1 MDNET
6 LKEIVK
12 NILIKQK
19 ISSIEIKE
27 VNFANKEISFLI
39 KKPNAEE
46 FVKTNKLFK
55 NKGMLP
61 KFKIDNTIV
70 SDSKAYFN
78 FIIESFK
85 LQTKSGKELLKEYHF
100 NLKNNQVE
108 VIVPNQNIASQLE
121 NTNFYKNFSKNTG
134 YSVYFNSEVSNNKD
148 NTIPIIELGKIN
160 ENKKIDLNI
169 KGEILKIEHK
179 FSKDGHYKITNA
191 LITDYTSSINCKVI
205 SETNK
210 ENIFDFKVGDNIKI
224 NGKYGYDKY
233 SKDYE
238 VMINE
243 VEKILPIKNIKQDN
257 AKEKRIEFHART
269 NMSEMSALESAKEYA
284 KRAKE
289 FGHSG
294 ITITDLGVAYAFPYA
309 FEEVSN
315 DFKVIFGIEMYMK
328 DEEGK
333 TSNTMVI
340 VKNQEGIKDLYELI
354 SLSHLE
360 YFDVYEKKPKIPK
373 NLLEKK
379 KKNLLISSSSTAS
392 EGNFGEL
399 IKMYLN
405 KENKSKIRE
414 KSTFYDYIEIQ
425 PVSNYQD
432 LIEKGEITSKE
443 IQEMNKWFVK
453 LGKEIKKP
461 VIAVGDMQ
469 YLDEEDNIVREAI
482 MLDNKNNSN
491 ISNRKLYFRT
501 TEEMLKEFEF
511 LGPETAKEIV
521 VTNTNKLANQ
531 IKQVRPVPK
540 GFYPPKLKDA
550 EKIVKEMTYNKM
562 YELYGENPPLEIIQ
576 RIEKELKAITENGFA
591 TLYLTAQKLVKKS
604 NDLGYLVGSRGSVGS
619 SVVAYLMG
627 ITEVNGLQAHYR
639 CPCCKHTEFPKTKES
654 GIDLPDK
661 NCTEC
666 GTPYVKDGHSIPF
679 EIFMGFNGDKVPDID
694 LNFSGEIQ
702 EKIQKYTETIFGTE
716 NVYRAG
722 LLSTL
727 AEKNAYNYIKK
738 YLDKNEIE
746 LKKAEIQRLAEKCQ
760 GVRKTTGQHP
770 SGMIIVPEGHSIYE
784 FSPIQRPANDMKSNF
799 KTTHFDYHTMD
810 KQLVKV
816 DILAQE
822 DPTMLK
828 QLQDLTGININD
840 IPLDDKKVLSLFNS
854 TYALGLTPK
863 EIKNNVGTN
872 GLPEFGTSFAK
883 KTLEE
888 IKPQSF
894 SDLVRISGLSHG
906 TDVWLNNGQELLKNG
921 TAKLN
926 EIICVRDDIM
936 NKLVEIGMDKSTA
949 FEIMEFVRKGK
960 PQIEPEKWQ
969 KYKIEMQKQGIPQ
982 WYINSCEK
990 IKYMFPKGHA
1000 TAYVISALKMGWFKV
1015 NKPLEFYTAYLNRKI
1030 NDFNTK
1036 KMMIPLEK
1044 LEEKRDIMLQEKFLK
1059 PQDKQELAL
1068 YEILIEMKY
1077 RGIELE
1083 NVDLQKSN
1091 DKTFKINRETGKILP
1106 PLVSI
1111 NGLNLNNAQKII
1123 KERENGIFK
1132 SQRDFEQK
1140 TGLDK
1145 NSIKSLKNIENFQK
1159 IPKNKSNDEKDNE
1172 EKIASLF

>member
-6 LKEIVK
+6 LKEIAK

-19 ISSIEIKE
+19 ISSIEIKK

-61 KFKIDNTIV
+61 KFKIDNTII
-70 SDSKAYFN
+70 SDPKAYFN

-100 NLKNNQVE
+100 NLKNNQIE

-160 ENKKIDLNI
+160 ENKKLDLNV

-179 FSKDGHYKITNA
+179 FSKDGRYKITNA

-205 SETNK
+205 SEVNK
-210 ENIFDFKVGDNIKI
+210 ENIFNFKVGDSIKI

-238 VMINE
+238 IIINE

-269 NMSEMSALESAKEYA
+269 NMSEMSALESVKEYA

-328 DEEGK
+328 DEEDK

-360 YFDVYEKKPKIPK
+360 YFDVYEKKPTIPK
-373 NLLEKK
+373 KLLEKK
-379 KKNLLISSSSTAS
+379 KKNLLISSSSSAS

-405 KENKSKIRE
+405 KENKYKIKE
-414 KSTFYDYIEIQ
+414 KTTFYDYIEIQ
-425 PVSNYQD
+425 PISNYQD
-432 LIEKGEITSKE
+432 LIEKGKITSKE
-443 IQEMNKWFVK
+443 IREMNKWFVN
-453 LGKEIKKP
+453 LGKELKKP

-482 MLDNKNNSN
+482 MSDNKNNSN
-491 ISNRKLYFRT
+491 MSNRKLYFRT

-591 TLYLTAQKLVKKS
+591 SLYLTAQKLVKKS

-661 NCTEC
+661 SCTEC

-854 TYALGLTPK
+854 TNALGLTPK

-921 TAKLN
+921 TARLN
-926 EIICVRDDIM
+926 ELICVRDDIM
-936 NKLVEIGMDKSTA
+936 NKLVEVGMDKSTA

-960 PQIEPEKWQ
+960 PQLEPEKW
-969 KYKIEMQKQGIPQ
+969 KEYKIKMQTQKIPQ
-982 WYINSCEK
+982 WYIDSCEK

-1091 DKTFKINRETGKILP
+1091 DKTFKINKETGKILP
-1106 PLVSI
+1106 PLISI
-1111 NGLNLNNAQKII
+1111 NGLNLNNAQKIV

-1132 SQRDFEQK
+1132 SQKEFEQK

-1159 IPKNKSNDEKDNE
+1159 IPKNKSNAEKDNE